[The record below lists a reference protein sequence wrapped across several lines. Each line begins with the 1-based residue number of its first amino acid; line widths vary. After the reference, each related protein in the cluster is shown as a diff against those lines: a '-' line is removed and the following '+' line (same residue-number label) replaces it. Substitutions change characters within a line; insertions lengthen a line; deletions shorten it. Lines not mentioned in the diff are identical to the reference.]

1 VHAYLDFRLD
11 FGDPDTV
18 AAYDELTLWS
28 ALAGQLLL
36 HHVPLGRHLR
46 VLDAGCGTGFPLLE
60 LAERL
65 GSTSTVHGVDTW
77 GEALDRA
84 RFKAR
89 VRRIENVEL
98 VRRDVASLP
107 FPDSHFDLIVSNL
120 GINNFAQPERA
131 VRECRR
137 VIKPGGRLAFA
148 TNLKGHMK
156 EFYEAF
162 EATLAEAGDA
172 EALEALEEHIGHR
185 AGPETLAAL
194 LAGAGFRLSRTAVPS
209 CGTTSSS
216 SAFWTAGRASSA
228 RTEEKRSSRAWKRSS
243 TPWPGTGMCSNSRSL
258 WPTWRP
264 PPGPRPHPS
273 GAARTRPRTPLRRRE
288 GARRA

>member
-1 VHAYLDFRLD
+1 MHGYLDFQLD

-36 HHVPLGRHLR
+36 HHVPLKRHFR

-89 VRRIENVEL
+89 VRGIENVEL
-98 VRRDVASLP
+98 VRSDVASLP

-120 GINNFAQPERA
+120 GINNFAHPERA

-137 VIKPGGRLAFA
+137 VIKPGGRLALA
-148 TNLKGHMK
+148 TNLKGHMV
-156 EFYEAF
+156 EFYEVF
-162 EATLAEAGDA
+162 EATLAAAGDA
-172 EALEALEEHIGHR
+172 EALEALEKHVGHR
-185 AGPETLAAL
+185 ATVETLAAL
-194 LAGAGFRLSRTAVPS
+194 LTGGGFRLSRVETAVVS
-209 CGTTSSS
+209 MRFADG
-216 SAFWTAGRASSA
+216 SALLRHYFIKLGFLDGWKSVVREDRREEVFARLEEKLNVLAGRQDGLALTIPLA
-228 RTEEKRSSRAWKRSS
+228 YVE
-243 TPWPGTGMCSNSRSL
+243 
-258 WPTWRP
+258 
-264 PPGPRPHPS
+264 
-273 GAARTRPRTPLRRRE
+273 AAPQP
-288 GARRA
+288 